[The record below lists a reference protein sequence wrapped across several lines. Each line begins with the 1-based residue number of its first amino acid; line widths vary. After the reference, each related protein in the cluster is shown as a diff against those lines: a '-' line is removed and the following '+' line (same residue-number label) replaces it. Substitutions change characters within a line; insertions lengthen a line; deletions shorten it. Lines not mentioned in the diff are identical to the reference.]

1 MNPSQITKVFTL
13 ALVASAISCFNTDEV
28 KGGSGSENSSVMAL
42 TEVTNGFGRILPY
55 LIPIADPVTGAP
67 TAQIVE
73 IRSLEDLYNNP
84 STDLNP
90 ILPPAA
96 WPVAAVNP
104 ANAPGNH
111 FVVVSFTGDID
122 ETSVLDPTAGGLAN
136 NGLTGSIT
144 VTAYNKVTGA
154 SSPVEGRAFING
166 YTYYG
171 GGSSGPTRERW
182 VAKAGSAGVTALTFE
197 RDGIEVTP
205 GIGFP
210 GTSDAASG
218 VPNGSFASAGNYIAK
233 NTFMFVADA
242 TSNPGLSSY
251 DTFDSNVVL
260 RVVIKGS
267 ELGEIEGGVRSTRG
281 FYLENGGI
289 ATSAVAGDDGGAPL
303 PLLDGAGGRIVTS
316 PQDLDIDV
324 ACDIDIYFSLDE
336 ACQPHTLG
344 PIPGAFPPSLSNEF
358 TVEFYPQVLPGEPLP
373 GTTIALAYTVSPV
386 SPFNFTEFV
395 VSPVVPF
402 PGQDPLGA
410 RSTAEVAYF
419 HKSAEDLFGH
429 SDNASADSSL
439 ISFIV
444 GSNCPGLV
452 NAPVMP
458 GALIIASNEGMK
470 VLDLD
475 GFGQGTGDPTH
486 DFIRTEYNVTFDDD
500 YGNIPMSGDISKF
513 PFNPNLSLQGLF
525 PPLTADTTTLAGGSR
540 GVFTLT
546 QNTSLETALTS
557 STSMGSIADVM
568 IGHPLDLAYNN
579 YECISGGQNNCAS
592 LAFQTIPASTT
603 GGRGNNITNAP
614 HPNPPRLELSPSCYS
629 PLIQAEEPTLMVGV
643 STLAP
648 GNAFG
653 DPATGL
659 KPSGLLTES
668 LSYGGFWGPAPAQ
681 TVCPTFVLRQ
691 QIGHFVF
698 LLDETNSDIVVLN
711 SNRMSIIKR
720 VPVVSPRDLAI
731 SPDLNILAVSNNS
744 ASTVTFIDTD
754 PFSPTFL
761 EVIKVVSLV
770 DSNNRRALGPTE
782 MVWQGDGEDVLVICD
797 RSNSMALVSGNG
809 LEVRKIISGVASPK
823 LLAVTDRSSSV
834 YTTGLYYAYVVS
846 ESGSMKIFESGPDGL
861 QGIGYDEFIGEP
873 LLDGRS
879 GFENPSAVLIN
890 PGSIKHSVFVAYA
903 PTTGATIDDIW
914 LDSSPTG
921 PISIRLA
928 PGVVSDPSRRGK
940 EWLMIKQYKD
950 VFSSSSIRDMAVDD
964 LNNFGSISTVYSV
977 FGGGNLVHHSSKA
990 LSRAGSP
997 VSFPRFLFAASS
1009 AGFIDV
1015 LNITEGTVAVPP
1027 IRVEGVSVLA
1037 HYWRQ

>member
-1 MNPSQITKVFTL
+1 ITKIFAV
-13 ALVASAISCFNTDEV
+13 ALVASAVSCFNTDEV

-55 LIPIADPVTGAP
+55 LIPIADPATGAP

-104 ANAPGNH
+104 ANADGNH

-136 NGLTGSIT
+136 NGLTGAIT
-144 VTAYNKVTGA
+144 VTAYNKATGE

-171 GGSSGPTRERW
+171 GGASGPTRERW
-182 VAKAGSAGVTALTFE
+182 VAKAGSDSVTALTFE

-210 GTSDAASG
+210 GTSDAASN

-233 NTFMFVADA
+233 NTFMFVADRIL
-242 TSNPGLSSY
+242 NPGLSSY

-324 ACDIDIYFSLDE
+324 ACDRDIYFSLDE

-429 SDNASADSSL
+429 RDNASADSSL

-540 GVFTLT
+540 GV
-546 QNTSLETALTS
+546 
-557 STSMGSIADVM
+557 
-568 IGHPLDLAYNN
+568 
-579 YECISGGQNNCAS
+579 
-592 LAFQTIPASTT
+592 
-603 GGRGNNITNAP
+603 
-614 HPNPPRLELSPSCYS
+614 
-629 PLIQAEEPTLMVGV
+629 
-643 STLAP
+643 
-648 GNAFG
+648 
-653 DPATGL
+653 
-659 KPSGLLTES
+659 
-668 LSYGGFWGPAPAQ
+668 
-681 TVCPTFVLRQ
+681 
-691 QIGHFVF
+691 
-698 LLDETNSDIVVLN
+698 
-711 SNRMSIIKR
+711 
-720 VPVVSPRDLAI
+720 
-731 SPDLNILAVSNNS
+731 
-744 ASTVTFIDTD
+744 
-754 PFSPTFL
+754 
-761 EVIKVVSLV
+761 
-770 DSNNRRALGPTE
+770 
-782 MVWQGDGEDVLVICD
+782 
-797 RSNSMALVSGNG
+797 
-809 LEVRKIISGVASPK
+809 
-823 LLAVTDRSSSV
+823 
-834 YTTGLYYAYVVS
+834 
-846 ESGSMKIFESGPDGL
+846 
-861 QGIGYDEFIGEP
+861 
-873 LLDGRS
+873 
-879 GFENPSAVLIN
+879 
-890 PGSIKHSVFVAYA
+890 
-903 PTTGATIDDIW
+903 
-914 LDSSPTG
+914 
-921 PISIRLA
+921 
-928 PGVVSDPSRRGK
+928 
-940 EWLMIKQYKD
+940 
-950 VFSSSSIRDMAVDD
+950 
-964 LNNFGSISTVYSV
+964 
-977 FGGGNLVHHSSKA
+977 
-990 LSRAGSP
+990 
-997 VSFPRFLFAASS
+997 
-1009 AGFIDV
+1009 
-1015 LNITEGTVAVPP
+1015 
-1027 IRVEGVSVLA
+1027 
-1037 HYWRQ
+1037 